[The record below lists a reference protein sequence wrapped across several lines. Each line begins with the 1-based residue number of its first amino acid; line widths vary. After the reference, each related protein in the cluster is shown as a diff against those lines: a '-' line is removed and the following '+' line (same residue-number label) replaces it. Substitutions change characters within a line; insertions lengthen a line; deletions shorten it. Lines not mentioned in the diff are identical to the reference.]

1 MEDFSKDSKRFPITK
16 AMEAEMLQKQ
26 SGKRKVDV
34 SGSVSEISK
43 EINKEVIEDAST
55 CSNNIDAA
63 SEEGKPEE
71 SSLQETRLNDKY
83 KKIIKTSSE
92 DKTL

>member
-1 MEDFSKDSKRFPITK
+1 
-16 AMEAEMLQKQ
+16 MEAEMLQKQ

-63 SEEGKPEE
+63 SEEGKTEE
-71 SSLQETRLNDKY
+71 SSLQETQLNDKY

>member
-16 AMEAEMLQKQ
+16 AMEVEMLQKQ

-63 SEEGKPEE
+63 SEEGKTEE
-71 SSLQETRLNDKY
+71 SSL
-83 KKIIKTSSE
+83 
-92 DKTL
+92 

>member
-16 AMEAEMLQKQ
+16 AMEVEMLQKQ

-63 SEEGKPEE
+63 SEEGKTEE
-71 SSLQETRLNDKY
+71 SSLQATQLNDKY

>member
-1 MEDFSKDSKRFPITK
+1 M
-16 AMEAEMLQKQ
+16 
-26 SGKRKVDV
+26 DV

-63 SEEGKPEE
+63 SEDGKTEE
-71 SSLQETRLNDKY
+71 SSLQETQLDDKY
-83 KKIIKTSSE
+83 KKIIKTSLE

>member
-16 AMEAEMLQKQ
+16 AMEVEMLQKQ

-43 EINKEVIEDAST
+43 EINKEVIEGAST

-63 SEEGKPEE
+63 SEEGKTEE
-71 SSLQETRLNDKY
+71 STLQETQLNDKY